1 MQLTDVRIFMAV
13 AGAGSLSAAGRQ
25 LDVGPMQVS
34 RRIHVLEEELGVRL
48 LHRTTRAVSLT
59 AEGETFVPYARSMLE
74 AEDGARAAL
83 RPAAAT
89 ASGVLKLTAPSVF
102 GQAIV
107 MPLLPAL
114 FAQHPQLRIDLDL
127 SDRVL
132 DIVGEGFDLALRV
145 ATLGDSEL
153 VARRLAGNPRMLC
166 ASPQYLAR
174 HGVPSTVADL
184 GSHACIALHAVP
196 RWPLVI
202 DGILQRISV
211 APRITTSNVDAAR
224 TAALQGLGLTLL
236 TYWDVYRQLRDGE
249 LVSVVLKDAGMED
262 LSVWAM
268 TPTRRF
274 VPARVTIFLDAL
286 SWELARLQ

>member
-1 MQLTDVRIFMAV
+1 MAV

-48 LHRTTRAVSLT
+48 LHRTTRAASLT
-59 AEGETFVPYARSMLE
+59 AEGEAFVPYARSMLE

-184 GSHACIALHAVP
+184 ASHACIALHAVP

>member
-1 MQLTDVRIFMAV
+1 MAV

-59 AEGETFVPYARSMLE
+59 AEGEAFVPYARSMLE

-184 GSHACIALHAVP
+184 ASHACIALHAVP

-202 DGILQRISV
+202 DGLLQRISV

-224 TAALQGLGLTLL
+224 TAALQG
-236 TYWDVYRQLRDGE
+236 
-249 LVSVVLKDAGMED
+249 
-262 LSVWAM
+262 
-268 TPTRRF
+268 
-274 VPARVTIFLDAL
+274 
-286 SWELARLQ
+286 

>member
-1 MQLTDVRIFMAV
+1 MAV

-34 RRIHVLEEELGVRL
+34 RRIHMLEEELGVRL

-59 AEGETFVPYARSMLE
+59 AEGEAFVPYARSMLE

-184 GSHACIALHAVP
+184 ASHACIALHAVP

-286 SWELARLQ
+286 SRELARLQ